1 MKRCIVIG
9 GAPINDYNR
18 IKSLLRTDDFY
29 IVCDSGLTHINSLGI
44 QPSLIIGDFDSY
56 KRPNT
61 DTETIILPRE
71 KDDTDSFFAVKEG
84 VNRGFCEFLLIGAIG
99 KRLDHSIGN
108 ISALLYL
115 DSLGKR
121 AGIADDYS
129 VMEIVSSTPAFVTDE
144 YPYFSL
150 LAIDGTASGITVKN
164 AKFPLENAEISP
176 EYQYGISNEVIKG
189 KTAEISV
196 KEGKLLLIKVTK
208 E

>member
-164 AKFPLENAEISP
+164 AKFPLENAKISP

>member
-1 MKRCIVIG
+1 MKRCVIIG

-18 IKSLLRTDDFY
+18 IKKLLRGDDFC
-29 IVCDSGLTHINSLGI
+29 IACDSGLKHLSGLGI

-56 KRPNT
+56 EKPST

-84 VNRGFCEFLLIGAIG
+84 ISRGFCEFLLIGAIG
-99 KRLDHSIGN
+99 KRLDHSLGN

-115 DSLGKR
+115 DSLGKK
-121 AGIADDYS
+121 ASIADDYS

-150 LAIDGTASGITVKN
+150 LAVDGDASGITVKN
-164 AKFPLENAEISP
+164 AKFPLENAKITAG
-176 EYQYGISNEVIKG
+176 YQYGISNEVIKG

-196 KEGKLLLIKVTK
+196 KDGKLLLVKVIS

>member
-29 IVCDSGLTHINSLGI
+29 IVCDSGLKHLSGLGI